1 MNDQFEELLA
11 LQEARKLPPV
21 ESWKPSQTGII
32 DINIDRAGN
41 WFHEGVKITRQPLVN
56 LFATILIWED
66 GDFFLITPVE
76 KMKIQVENTPFLVID
91 MEVRGSREEADI
103 LLSTNVGEHILVDA
117 NHPVYMFNNEPIFL
131 IRSKLEA
138 RILTSV
144 FYRLVEIGV
153 EESNELV
160 VYSQGNRFC
169 LGSTI

>member
-1 MNDQFEELLA
+1 MLLA

-32 DINIDRAGN
+32 DISIDRAGN

-91 MEVRGSREEADI
+91 MEVRGSGEEADI
-103 LLSTNVGEHILVDA
+103 LLSTNVG
-117 NHPVYMFNNEPIFL
+117 
-131 IRSKLEA
+131 
-138 RILTSV
+138 
-144 FYRLVEIGV
+144 
-153 EESNELV
+153 
-160 VYSQGNRFC
+160 
-169 LGSTI
+169 STYWSMQIIPSICSTMSPYF